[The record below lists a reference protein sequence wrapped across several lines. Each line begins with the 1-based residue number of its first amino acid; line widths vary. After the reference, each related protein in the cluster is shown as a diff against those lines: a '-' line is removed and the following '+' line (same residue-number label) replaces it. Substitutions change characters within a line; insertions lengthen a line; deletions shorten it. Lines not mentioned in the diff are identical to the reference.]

1 MFLVRALVSL
11 WVAATACRHGSH
23 FHCPSARPRGWHTT
37 APEGRVQLTPYIT
50 PRSAPSRASHPG
62 RPRLDLWRV
71 LSRSL
76 GRHRAIAKIG
86 LGNCETMQRVLVAL
100 CLAGQC
106 TALVPNGVTA
116 CSNGKA
122 PLKVLNCVQNRI
134 LRARRRGGSAAAAA
148 QRHAVASLVENDVK
162 QKYAFRPSGTPPRP
176 DTTHPP
182 RNNTKTQAATRARQ
196 PTAPIFSDVCSETGV
211 TLSRFM
217 IETAL
222 ANPS

>member
-1 MFLVRALVSL
+1 
-11 WVAATACRHGSH
+11 
-23 FHCPSARPRGWHTT
+23 
-37 APEGRVQLTPYIT
+37 
-50 PRSAPSRASHPG
+50 
-62 RPRLDLWRV
+62 
-71 LSRSL
+71 
-76 GRHRAIAKIG
+76 
-86 LGNCETMQRVLVAL
+86 MQRVLVAL

-116 CSNGKA
+116 RSNGKA

-148 QRHAVASLVENDVK
+148 QRHAVASLVENETSNK
-162 QKYAFRPSGTPPRP
+162 STAFRPSSAPPPRP

-182 RNNTKTQAATRARQ
+182 RNNTKTQAATLERVA

-222 ANPS
+222 ANPELSELESIFSSIETASKTISNLVRRSSLTGLTGYLDSGKINI